1 MNDISDLHPLVQETL
16 RTGKLPSD
24 DEIARAIGETTSNV
38 SRLRASLEAES
49 TDSTG
54 DVSESEASDNEEERF
69 RRKYRQLVDDLI
81 AEWHDD
87 NPYAGNA
94 VPAGER
100 QRIEDYCRSQIQHQW
115 KKHRQRRLG
124 EQET

>member
-24 DEIARAIGETTSNV
+24 DEIARAIGETANNV

-54 DVSESEASDNEEERF
+54 DVCEPEASDNEEERF
-69 RRKYRQLVDDLI
+69 RRKYRQLVDD
-81 AEWHDD
+81 
-87 NPYAGNA
+87 
-94 VPAGER
+94 
-100 QRIEDYCRSQIQHQW
+100 
-115 KKHRQRRLG
+115 
-124 EQET
+124 